1 MNGKSSFMK
10 HLQIIFFILL
20 PFTLIGQNNLYK
32 ITYSNVADI
41 DVQVRGTDVLYLN
54 EKMAYYE
61 VGKKE
66 IIDKNKALPEGD
78 GIVHL
83 FVTQKEKITSFV
95 YTDFKSRKL
104 YNTLEQQNIYKSVEP
119 IPEMNWVLTDESK
132 EIEGILLHKATLN
145 FRGRNYE
152 AWCNLDIPV
161 SVGPWKFNGA
171 PGLIY
176 EIKSLEE
183 DFSYYWG
190 LKEFKEV
197 NEEKKLKETL
207 MLLTRKLDRD
217 YTDLKTIVEKID
229 EENLSDQFL
238 PDLRLPDGLFV
249 ESEETEQVDLKEIR
263 RKRAEI
269 KYEWE
274 E

>member
-1 MNGKSSFMK
+1 MKNIKSIV
-10 HLQIIFFILL
+10 LFILI
-20 PFTLIGQNNLYK
+20 PFVSFSQSKLYK
-32 ITYSNVADI
+32 ISYSSIADI
-41 DVQVRGTDVLYLN
+41 DAQVRSTDILYLN

-61 VGKKE
+61 IGKKE
-66 IIDKNKALPEGD
+66 IISENEASIIIDD
-78 GIVHL
+78 GIVYR
-83 FVTQKEKITSFV
+83 FFTQKEKTISFI
-95 YTDFKSRKL
+95 YSDFANNKL
-104 YNTLEQQNIYKSVEP
+104 YNTFESQKIHKTVEP
-119 IPEMNWVLTDESK
+119 IPQMNWVLTDESK
-132 EIEGILLHKATLN
+132 EIEGVLLHKATLN

-229 EENLSDQFL
+229 GENLSDQFL

-274 E
+274 R

>member
-1 MNGKSSFMK
+1 MKNIKSIV
-10 HLQIIFFILL
+10 LFILI
-20 PFTLIGQNNLYK
+20 PFVSFSQSKLYK
-32 ITYSNVADI
+32 ISYSSIADI
-41 DVQVRGTDVLYLN
+41 DAQVRSTDILYLN

-61 VGKKE
+61 IGKKE
-66 IIDKNKALPEGD
+66 IISENEASIIIDD
-78 GIVHL
+78 GIVYR
-83 FVTQKEKITSFV
+83 FFTQKEKTISFI
-95 YTDFKSRKL
+95 YSDFANNKL
-104 YNTLEQQNIYKSVEP
+104 YNTFESQKIHKTVEP
-119 IPEMNWVLTDESK
+119 IPQMNWVLTDESK
-132 EIEGILLHKATLN
+132 EIEGVLLHKATLN

-183 DFSYYWG
+183 DYSYYWG

-207 MLLTRKLDRD
+207 MLLTRKLDKDYRD
-217 YTDLKTIVEKID
+217 LPIVIKEINEEDVSNNTIS
-229 EENLSDQFL
+229 N
-238 PDLRLPDGLFV
+238 LRLPDGLFV

-274 E
+274 R